1 MLPFV
6 LARVFRPTLLE
17 VLGLSNLQLGA
28 AYSAY
33 GLVAVGAYFL
43 GGPIADRFGPRRL
56 IVIALLATAAGGLVY
71 TQRPSA
77 AWLVALYAWW
87 GLTTILLF
95 WAAMLRATRE
105 WGGTGAQ
112 GRAFGLLEGGRGL
125 VSALLAT
132 ASVALFSALLPGD
145 SALVTA
151 QDRAAAFDSVTLA
164 ATGTLVLAA
173 ALIAAV
179 LPESAA
185 AASRA
190 RRSAIKDLRRLG
202 AMPTVWLQALV
213 IVCAYFAYRA
223 TDLYSQYASDVFGYD
238 AVSAAG
244 VGAMS
249 LWLRPVGAVLAGW
262 IADRWSASRT
272 AALAFGLVAVA
283 SLALAFPSAE
293 SHLPAAVL
301 AIASASLG
309 IFALR
314 GIYFAL
320 TAEAKV
326 PLALTGTAVGLV
338 SVIGYTP
345 DIFAGPVYGY
355 LLDRTPGA
363 GGFRDVFLLVRAC
376 ALVGLAASAAFARLT
391 RAHAGG

>member
-112 GRAFGLLEGGRGL
+112 GREQGR
-125 VSALLAT
+125 
-132 ASVALFSALLPGD
+132 D
-145 SALVTA
+145 
-151 QDRAAAFDSVTLA
+151 Q
-164 ATGTLVLAA
+164 
-173 ALIAAV
+173 
-179 LPESAA
+179 SAA

-363 GGFRDVFLLVRAC
+363 GGFRDVFLLVSAC

>member
-1 MLPFV
+1 MRPLWRGVPAPDDEPAAVLLRLPAGGRACTAGRHASYSARLGLLAASTGSAV
-6 LARVFRPTLLE
+6 ALWDPRLGGNAAAADGAPGAAARPVARVPM
-17 VLGLSNLQLGA
+17 
-28 AYSAY
+28 
-33 GLVAVGAYFL
+33 
-43 GGPIADRFGPRRL
+43 P
-56 IVIALLATAAGGLVY
+56 AG
-71 TQRPSA
+71 
-77 AWLVALYAWW
+77 
-87 GLTTILLF
+87 
-95 WAAMLRATRE
+95 
-105 WGGTGAQ
+105 
-112 GRAFGLLEGGRGL
+112 
-125 VSALLAT
+125 
-132 ASVALFSALLPGD
+132 
-145 SALVTA
+145 
-151 QDRAAAFDSVTLA
+151 RAAAFVGLDRGHGTAAPPYHLLA
-164 ATGTLVLAA
+164 STGAGVH
-173 ALIAAV
+173 V
-179 LPESAA
+179 F
-185 AASRA
+185 
-190 RRSAIKDLRRLG
+190 DLRRLG

-363 GGFRDVFLLVRAC
+363 GGFRDVFLLVSAC